1 MRMQGHWRL
10 DARCSLVGLVALAA
24 LGCGIQQPPVE
35 AAAEIV
41 AEAAVVAAAD
51 VPPAKPVSLFQAD
64 SLGSWKVTNFGGE
77 GEVTVAEGVVTINM
91 GSDLSGITWNAKE
104 AFPATDYQIDL
115 EAQRVEG
122 SDFFL
127 GLTFPVGTEHCS
139 LVLGG
144 WGGGVVG
151 LSSIDGMNAS
161 ENKTT
166 LYRGF
171 ESGRWYRVRLV
182 VTPDAIRCF
191 VDDEKLIDHPRQG
204 HKFSLHPAIVLTKPL
219 GISTFST
226 TAQFRKMTVQDLP
239 QGAVEADDPPK
250 RTSAPG
256 PG

>member
-1 MRMQGHWRL
+1 MQGQLRL
-10 DARCSLVGLVALAA
+10 VPRCSLVTLGLIALAA
-24 LGCGIQQPPVE
+24 LGCGMQQPPVE

-51 VPPAKPVSLFQAD
+51 APPAKPISLFQAD

-77 GEVTVAEGVVTINM
+77 GEVSVADGVVTINM
-91 GSDLSGITWNAKE
+91 GSDLSGITWNAKQP
-104 AFPATDYQIDL
+104 FPTTDYQIDL

-127 GLTFPVGTEHCS
+127 GLTFPVGSEHCS
-139 LVLGG
+139 LILGG

-161 ENKTT
+161 ENKST

-182 VTPDAIRCF
+182 VTSDIIRCF
-191 VDDEKLIDHPRQG
+191 VDDEKLVEHPRQG

-239 QGAVEADDPPK
+239 QGAQADGPPK
-250 RTSAPG
+250 QTSAPG